1 MFGQKITHILEN
13 YGMQVKVFTN
23 VEPNPSCATTYKGA
37 AEIKQFDPQ
46 AIIAFG
52 GGSSLDAAKMM

>member
-1 MFGQKITHILEN
+1 
-13 YGMQVKVFTN
+13 MQVKVFTN

>member
-1 MFGQKITHILEN
+1 MFGQKITKILET
-13 YGMQVKVFTN
+13 YEMKIKVFTN
-23 VEPNPSCATTYKGA
+23 VEPNPSCATTYKGTK
-37 AEIKQFDPQ
+37 EIKEFNPD